1 MAGEGE
7 ADRPVRS
14 VDGPMNERRQGP
26 LPKDLGHR
34 TSDRLLSGMAL
45 GVRGPGRGVA
55 WLSVSWLSIR
65 QG

>member
-1 MAGEGE
+1 MVGEGE

-55 WLSVSWLSIR
+55 
-65 QG
+65 